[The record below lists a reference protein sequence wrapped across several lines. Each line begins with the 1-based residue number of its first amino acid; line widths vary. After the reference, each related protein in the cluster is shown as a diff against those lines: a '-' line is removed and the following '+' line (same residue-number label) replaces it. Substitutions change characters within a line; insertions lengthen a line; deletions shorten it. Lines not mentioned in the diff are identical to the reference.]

1 MASTKIKTFMLSRM
15 FDTGNYTFMILLCVA
30 TVYPFLFLLSLSFS
44 PGDIS
49 FSQIHLIP
57 PKFTL
62 SNYEK
67 VLTNEFIAS
76 GFVNTLIRTVI
87 GTLLTVLL
95 TVFTA
100 YPLSKKYF
108 PNRGFWTAFIVFT
121 MFFSGGII
129 PSYLLIKSLGMMNS
143 VWALIVPGLVHTF
156 QMIIARNFFMSLP
169 ESLEESARIDG
180 ANEIRIMFSIVIP
193 LSMPIIAT
201 LSLWTAVHHWNAW
214 FDSMIYI
221 SDSHK
226 HVLQV
231 VLRRIVLEGTKD
243 MMDLNSFDDKEMI
256 ANPETIKA
264 TTVMVATIP
273 IILIYPFVQKH
284 FVKGILV
291 GSLKG

>member
-1 MASTKIKTFMLSRM
+1 MASTKIKTSMLSRM
-15 FDTGNYTFMILLCVA
+15 FDTGNYTFMILLCMA